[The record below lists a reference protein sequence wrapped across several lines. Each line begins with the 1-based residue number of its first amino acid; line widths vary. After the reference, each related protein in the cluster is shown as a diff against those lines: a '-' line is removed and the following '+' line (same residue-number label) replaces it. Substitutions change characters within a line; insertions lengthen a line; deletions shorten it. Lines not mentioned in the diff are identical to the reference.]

1 MSMWDLVIFLFLFG
15 FVEIFIFWVWQLVR
29 KLKKLFNKD

>member
-15 FVEIFIFWVWQLVR
+15 FVEIFIVWGWQLVR

>member
-15 FVEIFIFWVWQLVR
+15 FVEIFIVWGWLLVG